1 MVKLTKTTKKSLLV
15 KKPKKDKVARKSFD
29 FKEFSNSFKSLDSKN
44 PGVWPLPV
52 KITLLLF
59 MMGVI
64 GALAYALPISQKIDE
79 IHAAEGEEK
88 TLLEQYKVK
97 ESKARHLKEYQDQI
111 AQMTQDFTVLL
122 NQLPK
127 DTRIPDLVDGINT
140 VGTLSHIRFS
150 DIAVEPEVT
159 QEFFIEQPLRI
170 TAVGDYHQF
179 GAFVSGLAKLDR
191 IITMHDFEV
200 NNSKPT
206 LDQMPDLNLTLRAKT
221 YRAKATAAN
230 SIAKGNPASAPAAT
244 EVKK

>member
-15 KKPKKDKVARKSFD
+15 KTPKKDKLRRKSFD
-29 FKEFSNSFKSLDSKN
+29 FKEFSNSFKSLDAKN
-44 PGVWPLPV
+44 SGTWPLPV
-52 KITLLLF
+52 KATVLL
-59 MMGVI
+59 MMTAVI
-64 GALAYALPISQKIDE
+64 GALAYALPISAKIDE
-79 IHAAEGEEK
+79 IRAAEGEEK
-88 TLLEQYKVK
+88 TLLDQYRIK

-140 VGTLSHIRFS
+140 VGNASHIRFS

-170 TAVGDYHQF
+170 AAVGDYHQF
-179 GAFVSGLAKLDR
+179 GAFVSGLAKLPR
-191 IITMHDFEV
+191 IITLHDFEV
-200 NNSKPT
+200 NNSRPT
-206 LDQMPDLNLTLRAKT
+206 VDQMPDLNLTLHAKT
-221 YRAKATAAN
+221 YRAKPAATD
-230 SIAKGNPASAPAAT
+230 SIAKGKPANAPGAT